1 MKQSDNERMGKIK
14 KFFRLY
20 MFPVV
25 LSVAII
31 GAVVFGSYDTARATG
46 MEEFFYYTY
55 FDLISGLFAETGQQ
69 FSLKD
74 EFYTKPDRVS
84 GKQVWDNFCT
94 WVEEK
99 AKTLALPV
107 EVVNK
112 TVFSEFKDLPNK
124 VTSAGV
130 TMTEKLSEFLAKIL
144 PTFADSDNGNQF
156 DCSSVDSV
164 NSYISAMTG
173 GGLLDDMRAKEI
185 VNDGYLLNI
194 VYDCNNLTYQIFVE
208 PPDYLV
214 DDYRFESGVT
224 SYKSLYVFQDKEYA
238 EFLSAYGTVFRD
250 GKNML
255 DVSCYIVSP
264 NYQWLVKNGAITGT
278 DGTSLNDYAKVKTVD
293 DNTVYV
299 PGVGYKTNWDIWK
312 DIVNDKATTDAEED
326 AWNTRYNLDNDNKD
340 DKEKKKKDNNKD
352 KLPVAIPIIPIKK
365 PDSTEK
371 DSEKDTESDV
381 PGKDPSKNPMINP
394 DTGRYIDPDTGYDID
409 PDTGKLIDPDTGE
422 LIDPNV
428 PSIADKAGNWKR
440 LFPFCIPWDM
450 MELVKTLKADK
461 KAPRFTFKYTFE
473 EINYTWVVDVNMADY
488 WEYIKIFRWGMT
500 IFFIIGLFFL
510 TTKITT
516 FVHRMSG

>member
-84 GKQVWDNFCT
+84 GKQVWNNFCT

-112 TVFSEFKDLPNK
+112 TVFDEFKDLPNK

-130 TMTEKLSEFLAKIL
+130 TMSEKLSELLAKVL
-144 PTFADSDNGNQF
+144 PTFVSDT
-156 DCSSVDSV
+156 S
-164 NSYISAMTG
+164 G
-173 GGLLDDMRAKEI
+173 GGFSEIESFEAAAAIIAAVCGTSAKDVPHYGNFSKGYMLD
-185 VNDGYLLNI
+185 
-194 VYDCNNLTYQIFVE
+194 IF
-208 PPDYLV
+208 
-214 DDYRFESGVT
+214 T
-224 SYKSLYVFQDKEYA
+224 
-238 EFLSAYGTVFRD
+238 D
-250 GKNML
+250 GKVIYITEFDRAVEL
-255 DVSCYIVSP
+255 RDLYYEYSDGSGSGACYGIKFSDGLYYSSEKIYPSSSYSWIVH
-264 NYQWLVKNGAITGT
+264 NGVFAGA
-278 DGTSLNDYAKVKTVD
+278 DGTSINDYAKVKTVD

-299 PGVGYKTNWDIWK
+299 PGVGYKTNWDILK
-312 DIVNDKATTDAEED
+312 DILNDRVTTDAEEE
-326 AWNTRYNLDNDNKD
+326 AWNSRYNFDKDNKD
-340 DKEKKKKDNNKD
+340 DKEKKKKDNEKD
-352 KLPVAIPIIPIKK
+352 KLPVAIPIVFPNKK

-371 DSEKDTESDV
+371 DTEKDTESDV

-422 LIDPNV
+422 LIDPNI

-473 EINYTWVVDVNMADY
+473 KINYTWVVDVNMADY
-488 WEYIKIFRWGMT
+488 WKYIKIFRWGMT

-510 TTKITT
+510 TAKITT